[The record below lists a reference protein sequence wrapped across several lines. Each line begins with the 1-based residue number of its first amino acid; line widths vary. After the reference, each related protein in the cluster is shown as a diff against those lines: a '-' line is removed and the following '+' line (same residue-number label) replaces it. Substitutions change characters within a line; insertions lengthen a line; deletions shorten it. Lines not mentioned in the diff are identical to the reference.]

1 MVRPPWSSRASFPK
15 PRFLV
20 FPVGSDQFGFKLAG
34 DERFEVFSCEAFI
47 ADDELSRTG
56 QVAAESPEVAG

>member
-1 MVRPPWSSRASFPK
+1 MVRPPWSSSASLPK

-20 FPVGSDQFGFKLAG
+20 FPVGSDQFGFK
-34 DERFEVFSCEAFI
+34 F
-47 ADDELSRTG
+47 ADDELSWAD